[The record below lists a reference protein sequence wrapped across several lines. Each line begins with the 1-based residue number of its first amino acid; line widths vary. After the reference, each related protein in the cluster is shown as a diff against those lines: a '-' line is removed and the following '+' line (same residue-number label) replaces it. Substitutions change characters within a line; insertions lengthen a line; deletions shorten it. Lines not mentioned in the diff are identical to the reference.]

1 MYWWWDKQ
9 VNKEKVIKMF
19 ETAEKTIKIY
29 EDFDFG
35 ITYLVPKRA
44 RAHMK
49 TAINKIK
56 KTSKVRGYVKDLE
69 SVYNALQVL
78 NNNET
83 INNPALAALAYGK
96 LFKGAAV
103 FISKLPPPAKE
114 YGGILDN
121 LGNNFPAIVRN
132 LMPSAHGSEGL
143 EADFQAFLKGSNGFI
158 NGIR

>member
-1 MYWWWDKQ
+1 MNWWWDKE

-29 EDFDFG
+29 ENFDFG
-35 ITYLVPKRA
+35 ITHLVPLGAKQ
-44 RAHMK
+44 HVK
-49 TAINKIK
+49 NAINKIK
-56 KTSKVRGYVKDLE
+56 KTDKVKGYVKDLE

-83 INNPALAALAYGK
+83 INNPALAAYAYGK

-103 FISKLPPPAKE
+103 FIKKLPHPANE

-121 LGNNFPAIVRN
+121 LGDNFPRIVKTI
-132 LMPSAHGSEGL
+132 LPSTHGSEGL
-143 EADFQAFLKGSNGFI
+143 EKDFQAFLNGSTGFI
-158 NGIR
+158 QGIK